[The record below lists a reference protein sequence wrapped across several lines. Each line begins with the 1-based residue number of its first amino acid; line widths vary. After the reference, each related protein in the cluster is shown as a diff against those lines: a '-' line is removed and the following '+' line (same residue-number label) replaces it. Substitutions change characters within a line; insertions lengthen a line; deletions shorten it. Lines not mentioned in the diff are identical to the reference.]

1 MTSSA
6 RRFQRIVASPPR
18 LWIPL
23 EAYFDLVF
31 RPPSHSGVRR
41 SLPPR
46 LHTACYHQAE
56 HVPHTENVPC
66 AAPSH
71 FSRCTHCLRWASPG
85 IASSQD
91 FDAVEIETQRVA
103 AGVYMLLGSGGNIG
117 VLVGEDGVFVIDD
130 QYAPL
135 TDKILAAIGAIT
147 SEPVRF
153 VFNTRWHGDHTGGN
167 ENIGRTGALIVAH
180 ENVRERLSMDQV
192 LERIGREP
200 ATEPARPAGAL
211 PVITFA
217 EDVTFHLN
225 GDELYAFHVA
235 NAHTDG
241 DAIVH
246 FRSANVVHMGDTFF
260 RGRFPFIDTATGG
273 SIAGV
278 IAATGAALALMD
290 ARTMVIPGH
299 GAVAE
304 LIAEGHPPERIHEF
318 RPLQDQAEAWGQDE
332 AAERSFVD
340 RIIYGLE
347 H

>member
-1 MTSSA
+1 M
-6 RRFQRIVASPPR
+6 RRTF
-18 LWIPL
+18 
-23 EAYFDLVF
+23 
-31 RPPSHSGVRR
+31 PSFVLY
-41 SLPPR
+41 SL
-46 LHTACYHQAE
+46 LA
-56 HVPHTENVPC
+56 
-66 AAPSH
+66 
-71 FSRCTHCLRWASPG
+71 LASPG
-85 IASSQD
+85 LSSSQG

-103 AGVYMLLGSGGNIG
+103 EGVYMLLGSGGNIG
-117 VLVGEDGVFVIDD
+117 VFVGEDGVFVIDD

-135 TDKILAAIGAIT
+135 TDKILAAIRAIS
-147 SEPVRF
+147 SEHVRF
-153 VFNTRWHGDHTGGN
+153 VFNTHWHGDHTGGN
-167 ENIGRTGALIVAH
+167 ENLGRTGALIVAH

-192 LERIGREP
+192 LERIGRDP
-200 ATEPARPAGAL
+200 ATEPARPDGAL
-211 PVITFA
+211 PVITFG

-246 FRSANVVHMGDTFF
+246 FRGANVVHMGDTFF

-273 SIAGV
+273 SINGV

-299 GAVAE
+299 GALSTREDLRAYRDALMSMRAAVAE
-304 LIAEGHPPERIHEF
+304 LIAEGHPPEHIHEF
-318 RPLQDQAEAWGQDE
+318 RPLQDQAEAWGQDV

-340 RIIYGLE
+340 TIIYGLE